1 MSLAAAPV
9 IVRDLGNVFIDGINS
24 GCVAD
29 VFANY
34 PARRAELRDAFA
46 AFVDSLPVEETS
58 AEEMAAVQNAADLFA
73 S

>member
-34 PARRAELRDAFA
+34 PDRRAELRTAFS
-46 AFVDSLPVEETS
+46 AFVDALPVETS
-58 AEEMAAVQNAADLFA
+58 AEEMAAIQTAADLFA
-73 S
+73 L